1 MTTHAVYANESC
13 HLHLLVQHF
22 VFRIQQVA
30 VLMPLHC
37 FVWNTK
43 AAEYI
48 VIKVVLTKKQF
59 VHVLQEHAAF
69 GTLNNAVVVCA
80 GDGDH
85 LRHSKAS

>member
-1 MTTHAVYANESC
+1 MTTHAVHANERC

-22 VFRIQQVA
+22 VFRVEQVA

-37 FVWNTK
+37 FVRNTE

-48 VIKVVLTKKQF
+48 VIKIVLTKKQF
-59 VHVLQEHAAF
+59 MHILQEQAAF
-69 GTLNNAVVVCA
+69 SALNNAVVVGA

-85 LRHSKAS
+85 LRHTKTR